1 MKLAI
6 LTYSHVYGA
15 DVVLVVVPDH
25 CTEKTVEVRIA
36 REMANVYGKE
46 EYKLEEKRY
55 GGVEFLRWVED
66 GGIVQSFGVKQ
77 HKLKIVEVR

>member
-6 LTYSHVYGA
+6 LSYSHAHGV
-15 DVVLVVVPDH
+15 DVVLVVVPNR
-25 CTEKTVEVRIA
+25 CTEKTVEIRIA
-36 REMANVYGKE
+36 REMANVYGKK
-46 EYKLEEKRY
+46 EYKQEEERY